1 MTSALVGKSA
11 SGTQF
16 TGFTGTKVQM
26 LTPEALRA
34 RSAERNRRKQNIV
47 LSLLALLVQ
56 EYRYGHLRRCLLAG
70 SLIKQYE
77 AVHGT
82 AAGMWRAH
90 LAGNE
95 TSLNPLGMVEA
106 LIEALLYSVV
116 RNDGR
121 PAVRCIQIF
130 YYQAAILYYQAEIFC
145 HAGAGGLLPSA
156 AAMLAPR
163 ICQRAGHARCCRPFW
178 PHNRAF
184 C

>member
-34 RSAERNRRKQNIV
+34 RSAERNWRKQNMV

-82 AAGMWRAH
+82 AAAMWRAH

-95 TSLNPLGMVEA
+95 TSLNPLGMAEA

-116 RNDGR
+116 RNDGS
-121 PAVRCIQIF
+121 PAVRCIQIL
-130 YYQAAILYYQAEIFC
+130 YCQAEILYYQTEIFC
-145 HAGAGGLLPSA
+145 YAGA
-156 AAMLAPR
+156 
-163 ICQRAGHARCCRPFW
+163 
-178 PHNRAF
+178 
-184 C
+184 

>member
-1 MTSALVGKSA
+1 
-11 SGTQF
+11 
-16 TGFTGTKVQM
+16 M

-34 RSAERNRRKQNIV
+34 RSAERNVRKQKMV
-47 LSLLALLVQ
+47 LSLLALLVH

-82 AAGMWRAH
+82 AAAMWRAH

-95 TSLNPLGMVEA
+95 TSLNPLGMAEA

-116 RNDGR
+116 RNDG

-130 YYQAAILYYQAEIFC
+130 YYQAEILYYQAEIFC
-145 HAGAGGLLPSA
+145 YAGA
-156 AAMLAPR
+156 
-163 ICQRAGHARCCRPFW
+163 
-178 PHNRAF
+178 
-184 C
+184 

>member
-1 MTSALVGKSA
+1 
-11 SGTQF
+11 
-16 TGFTGTKVQM
+16 M

-34 RSAERNRRKQNIV
+34 RSAERNRRKQKMV

-56 EYRYGHLRRCLLAG
+56 DCRYGHLRRCLLAG

-82 AAGMWRAH
+82 AAAMWRAH

-95 TSLNPLGMVEA
+95 TSLNPLGMAEA

-116 RNDGR
+116 RNDG

-130 YYQAAILYYQAEIFC
+130 YYQAEILYYQAEIFC
-145 HAGAGGLLPSA
+145 YAGA
-156 AAMLAPR
+156 
-163 ICQRAGHARCCRPFW
+163 
-178 PHNRAF
+178 
-184 C
+184 